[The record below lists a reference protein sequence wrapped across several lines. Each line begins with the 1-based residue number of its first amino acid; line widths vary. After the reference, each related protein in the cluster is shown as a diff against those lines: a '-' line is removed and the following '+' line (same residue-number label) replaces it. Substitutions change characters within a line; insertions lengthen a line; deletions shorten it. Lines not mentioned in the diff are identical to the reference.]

1 MKIDDDLAFK
11 ITEKVNIFEYI
22 HPNYI
27 TISGIL
33 SNFVIYHLLVKK
45 KNKKL
50 LIGIILYR
58 YLTDI
63 LDGCVARKYKKT
75 SKLGGYLDTIN
86 DFMLFIII
94 SYLHLEKKYFILTFI
109 FASLYI
115 IKFDLFYD
123 HSNIKIESTISGFL
137 VNNSILIYSIL
148 IILIYIYT

>member
-1 MKIDDDLAFK
+1 M
-11 ITEKVNIFEYI
+11 
-22 HPNYI
+22 
-27 TISGIL
+27 
-33 SNFVIYHLLVKK
+33 IYHLLVKK